1 MKVPVGSS
9 YLQKNQLKGIGKHAI
24 KHTTMSHNSHWC
36 NTALASRQKG
46 GMGSERP
53 ETGHNCDR
61 LRVVVTKKFVVVEL
75 DLNLVFNILNTA
87 NVNSASVNRNQAS
100 NLKQFFE

>member
-1 MKVPVGSS
+1 MGSS
-9 YLQKNQLKGIGKHAI
+9 YLQKNQLKEIGKHAIII

-46 GMGSERP
+46 GVWSERP